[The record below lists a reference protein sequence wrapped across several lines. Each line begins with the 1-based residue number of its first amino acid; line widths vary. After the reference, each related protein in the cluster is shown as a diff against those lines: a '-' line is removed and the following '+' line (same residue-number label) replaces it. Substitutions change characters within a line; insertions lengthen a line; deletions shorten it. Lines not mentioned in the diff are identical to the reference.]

1 MHTPSPPRAVRSQA
15 PPSGSSRA
23 SSSRCRRARQH
34 KHRHVQSVSDQ
45 ICALTSHLAA
55 PLFPS
60 VMRGTQK
67 ELPVPHESNSKAKH
81 RVLFPCERSSGP
93 GPRSSRRGGLWA
105 SELWKSAEKQAQP
118 GRAAPPG
125 RGGLGP
131 SARPR
136 HGWKG
141 RARPLCTPT
150 PEPGTDPGGKSF
162 GKSSRYPDF
171 SPLRNHLWL
180 T

>member
-1 MHTPSPPRAVRSQA
+1 MHTPSPPQAVRSQA

-23 SSSRCRRARQH
+23 SSSRCRRARRH
-34 KHRHVQSVSDQ
+34 EHRHVQSVSHQ

-118 GRAAPPG
+118 RRAAPPG
-125 RGGLGP
+125 RGRARSLSPASPRVEGKGQAPLHTHPG
-131 SARPR
+131 AWHRPR
-136 HGWKG
+136 WEK
-141 RARPLCTPT
+141 
-150 PEPGTDPGGKSF
+150 
-162 GKSSRYPDF
+162 
-171 SPLRNHLWL
+171 LWEIQSIP
-180 T
+180 